1 MRCSKCGTENPADSA
16 FCEQCG
22 QKLERF
28 CPDCKAPVSASAR
41 FCGKCGNSLIASMGS
56 EASTSSSSG
65 AGVRL
70 LADQITAEVTNGERK
85 TVTAMFADIKGSV
98 ELMEDLDPEEAR
110 SDHADRWTG
119 QETPDAGCGQ
129 AHPVG

>member
-1 MRCSKCGTENPADSA
+1 M
-16 FCEQCG
+16 G
-22 QKLERF
+22 QFYVCVLSSRSGVLEVVITSDLERRIYEHNHRLLK
-28 CPDCKAPVSASAR
+28 PDEK
-41 FCGKCGNSLIASMGS
+41 FCGECGATI
-56 EASTSSSSG
+56 G
-65 AGVRL
+65 APAPRAPSIDGPTPIQL
-70 LADQITAEVTNGERK
+70 SDPIPATEVIDGERK

-129 AHPVG
+129 AHPVAR